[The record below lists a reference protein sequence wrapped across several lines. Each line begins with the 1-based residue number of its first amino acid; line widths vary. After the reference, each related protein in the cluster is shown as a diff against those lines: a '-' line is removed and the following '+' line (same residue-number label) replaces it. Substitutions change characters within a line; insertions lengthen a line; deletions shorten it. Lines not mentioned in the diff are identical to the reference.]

1 MNITAADPHLAEAF
15 LSARKSIVK
24 QFALVYLVILAVHQH
39 VIQSVLLIL
48 IVQVMKRVRIKNVL
62 IHVLALVD

>member
-1 MNITAADPHLAEAF
+1 MNITAADPRLAEA
-15 LSARKSIVK
+15 LVSVPKSIVK